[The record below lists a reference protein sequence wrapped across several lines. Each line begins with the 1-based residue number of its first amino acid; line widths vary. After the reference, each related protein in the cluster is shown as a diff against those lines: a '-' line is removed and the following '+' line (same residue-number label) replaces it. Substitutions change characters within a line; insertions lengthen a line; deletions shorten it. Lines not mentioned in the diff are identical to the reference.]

1 MCIPFFKLKS
11 VFPSLTKT
19 RLIPCSYTVLMGRR
33 EPIQF
38 TFGLGP
44 LHSKLPIGPV
54 RGDMARSTQ
63 HNAWSVCISVWVGT
77 APTAQRHEI
86 WISQDFLSSWRMRS
100 FLWMLLLNP
109 PDDAHSLRSGSQYCR
124 SVFSRRDAVRSRA
137 ARTRLLVD
145 TIMSP
150 SITRFVLV
158 RRKVVHDH
166 VLRVYG
172 PAAPRGR
179 QQVSFVPTTT
189 IRRPGLLACR
199 APGTQRHE

>member
-1 MCIPFFKLKS
+1 
-11 VFPSLTKT
+11 
-19 RLIPCSYTVLMGRR
+19 
-33 EPIQF
+33 
-38 TFGLGP
+38 
-44 LHSKLPIGPV
+44 
-54 RGDMARSTQ
+54 
-63 HNAWSVCISVWVGT
+63 
-77 APTAQRHEI
+77 
-86 WISQDFLSSWRMRS
+86 MRS

-166 VLRVYG
+166 VLRSRCTQRQAAGVVRPDDNDSAAGTAGMPRPRNATARVNTYVRTYHKSTA
-172 PAAPRGR
+172 AAPRSRRHQLPHARAAVHASHKRLCNRAWHMLICPVALCRCSSRGCR
-179 QQVSFVPTTT
+179 SCFPALRNHVVTTS
-189 IRRPGLLACR
+189 R
-199 APGTQRHE
+199 AAVERTS